1 MWVQQ
6 TRVNI
11 NQFLSIL
18 FLSIVDRICNV
29 PGDIVFVID
38 GSDSISDEDFVRLKN
53 FVANLIDNF
62 EIGPDAIHVGMIVF
76 STLVG
81 ETIG

>member
-1 MWVQQ
+1 MHKRFSHTAVH
-6 TRVNI
+6 I
-11 NQFLSIL
+11 FS
-18 FLSIVDRICNV
+18 DRICNV

-38 GSDSISDEDFVRLKN
+38 GSDSISDPDFIRLKN

-62 EIGPDAIHVGMIVF
+62 EIGSSAIHVGMIVY